1 MKKEKIFVS
10 FKWNSHFYRN
20 FVPKLIKQIHVN
32 IMRQVVLKLQLF
44 AGVNYRLQIGF
55 GLFLTKFV
63 RLHFD
68 CENEKWNSYYVKLIT
83 LFEMFKRLCCC
94 NISPASHLWYLNY
107 LSQQAQSHI
116 FTKSQKHVHIFC
128 SLNLQ
133 KWTVFFN
140 QRKFDSCW
148 MNEIKSMKLMRNYFG
163 TRFLNLSSS
172 EKKPDTQ
179 NNISIFLN

>member
-1 MKKEKIFVS
+1 M
-10 FKWNSHFYRN
+10 
-20 FVPKLIKQIHVN
+20 QIE
-32 IMRQVVLKLQLF
+32 
-44 AGVNYRLQIGF
+44 F

-172 EKKPDTQ
+172 EKNQTHKTIYLFFSAKLAIQICKFCHWWQILYFFQIDILSNQWT
-179 NNISIFLN
+179 ISW